1 MADGDLEG
9 LGVVVVTELI
19 ENLINSSSGNTT
31 VCPPLEHNVYMSM
44 CVIPGLCVYVYVC
57 V

>member
-31 VCPPLEHNVYMSM
+31 VCSPLEHNVYVHVHVCHT
-44 CVIPGLCVYVYVC
+44 CV
-57 V
+57 